1 MSSFASLL
9 IVTYPIY
16 ETVRSFIRRTL
27 DKNTNFSIA
36 DDRHFHNF
44 VYRLVS
50 KVLKFNDANQNK
62 IWIPNAIAGA
72 SCCALP
78 AIASIVAI
86 IFQTNMP
93 ILVLCLFV
101 ILILYEIC
109 LFLLKRV

>member
-1 MSSFASLL
+1 M
-9 IVTYPIY
+9 
-16 ETVRSFIRRTL
+16 RSFIRRTF
-27 DKNTNFSIA
+27 DKNTKFSVA

-44 VYRLVS
+44 MYRVVS
-50 KVLKFNDANQNK
+50 KVIKFNDANQNK

-78 AIASIVAI
+78 GITVIGAMF
-86 IFQTNMP
+86 FQSNMP

-101 ILILYEIC
+101 TLILYEIC

>member
-9 IVTYPIY
+9 IVSYPIY
-16 ETVRSFIRRTL
+16 ETVRSFIRRTF

-44 VYRLVS
+44 VYRVVS
-50 KVLKFNDANQNK
+50 KVIKFNNANQNK

-72 SCCALP
+72 ICCALP
-78 AIASIVAI
+78 AITGIGAIV
-86 IFQTNMP
+86 FQSNMP